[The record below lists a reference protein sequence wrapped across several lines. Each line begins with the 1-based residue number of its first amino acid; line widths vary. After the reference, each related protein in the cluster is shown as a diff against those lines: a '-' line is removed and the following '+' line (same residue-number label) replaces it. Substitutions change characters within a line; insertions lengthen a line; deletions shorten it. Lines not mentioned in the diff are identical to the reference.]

1 MYNYMRSLQRQ
12 FETKPQFLQDLAD
25 EIRQMHK
32 QLSARLETEDRKL
45 LLKLVDMEDLL
56 HSEASLHSFISGY
69 RLACGISKE
78 LSEEPE
84 YSFDREEEKLRQESV
99 LWKNE

>member
-12 FETKPQFLQDLAD
+12 FETKPQFFQDLAD
-25 EIRQMHK
+25 EIRQTHK

-56 HSEASLHSFISGY
+56 HSESSLHSFISGY
-69 RLACGISKE
+69 RLAIGIDKE
-78 LSEEPE
+78 LAEEPV
-84 YSFDREEEKLRQESV
+84 YSFDREEDERMKASAH
-99 LWKNE
+99 WDYK